1 MKKDN
6 ENPYRIY
13 RIVGSKKI
21 DGWFYEEGD
30 SRRTHAKAYQ
40 LFILPLYG
48 ICPNSFL
55 DYRNVSDELLECC
68 PQPDYIEVSIWLPVV
83 LVKLLGPSEA
93 NRFSRML
100 QYLVSETIE
109 TIRETHSERTID
121 ADALLRTLAQVLR
134 EKVPAPD
141 LLSEGSG

>member
-6 ENPYRIY
+6 ENPYRNY
-13 RIVGSKKI
+13 RIVGAKKI
-21 DGWFYEEGD
+21 DALFYEEGD
-30 SRRTHAKAYQ
+30 SRRTHAKAYE

-55 DYRNVSDELLECC
+55 DYRNASDELLECC

-83 LVKLLGPSEA
+83 LVKLLGQSEA

-100 QYLVSETIE
+100 EYLVHETVE
-109 TIRETHSERTID
+109 TIRGTQSGQAID
-121 ADALLRTLAQVLR
+121 ADTLLRTLALVLR
-134 EKVPAPD
+134 KKVPAPD
-141 LLSEGSG
+141 LLPERSG